1 MEVDDMK
8 MEQNRK
14 IQRFFKNKIYTG
26 IGNEKLVRKVYRGKR
41 DENGHRKNE
50 IFYVNSNQDFRIS
63 ESMLVNYVKMIMNE
77 IRSVDTDLI
86 VQSTDSKRQLFLI
99 EQKNFLNHK
108 HNLDEYKAFINA
120 MLTNDDNQIY
130 LNDYIRR
137 SKKNDDSGWFKNI
150 IEKIEVYETGLVCI
164 LNNGFELSVQF

>member
-1 MEVDDMK
+1 MESDDMK

-14 IQRFFKNKIYTG
+14 IQIFFKDKVYTG

-41 DENGHRKNE
+41 DEQGHRKNE
-50 IFYVNSNQDFRIS
+50 IFYVNSRQDFRIS
-63 ESMLVNYVKMIMNE
+63 ESMLVNYVKMIMDE
-77 IRSVDTDLI
+77 IEYVDTDLI
-86 VQSTDSKRQLFLI
+86 VQSTDSKKQLFLI
-99 EQKNFLNHK
+99 NQKDFLNHK
-108 HNLDEYKAFINA
+108 HNLDEYKAFISD

>member
-50 IFYVNSNQDFRIS
+50 IFYVNSNQDFKIS

>member
-1 MEVDDMK
+1 MESDDMK

-14 IQRFFKNKIYTG
+14 IQIFFKDKVYTG

-41 DENGHRKNE
+41 DEQSHRKNE
-50 IFYVNSNQDFRIS
+50 IFYVNSRQDFRIS
-63 ESMLVNYVKMIMNE
+63 ESMLVNYVKMIMDE